1 MDFGF
6 NDEYKMIQKMYREF
20 AEKEIK
26 PLAEEIDEN
35 ERFPKESVQK
45 MADNGMLGIPFPEE
59 YGGEEGDYLSYVIAV
74 EELSKVCASTGV
86 TLSAHT
92 SLGSAPIYDWGTE
105 EQKQKYLTRLASG
118 ECLGAFGLTEPNA
131 GTDASRQK
139 TTAVKKGDHYV
150 LNGSKCFITNA
161 GEAEI
166 YVVMAMTDKEK
177 GNHGISAFIVEDG
190 FEGFSI
196 GKHEKKMGIRGSATA
211 SLVFEDCIVPAENL
225 LGEEGQGFKV
235 AMHTLDGGRIGIA
248 AQALGIAEGAL
259 NEAIAYSN
267 YLIKECQRQGF
278 TPNTTFR
285 CYDTPM
291 AMQLVQAG
299 FGVSYLPRSIVETQ
313 PHLGLYTK
321 PIQGISVLSYPT
333 LVWSSNLYY
342 ASCVK
347 RFLAMFEGED
357 AEK

>member
-1 MDFGF
+1 MNLKQLEYFSAVAEAKSISLAAR
-6 NDEYKMIQKMYREF
+6 NLHVAQPPISRQLALLEDELGVCLFLRTNKGVELTEAGRSLYRQSQNLFQDMRMIVDSVRDINAGMRGLLKIGMIYSNISIALQYLKEF
-20 AEKEIK
+20 RAQYPQVE
-26 PLAEEIDEN
+26 L
-35 ERFPKESVQK
+35 
-45 MADNGMLGIPFPEE
+45 
-59 YGGEEGDYLSYVIAV
+59 YVR
-74 EELSKVCASTGV
+74 
-86 TLSAHT
+86 
-92 SLGSAPIYDWGTE
+92 LGSPGDLLE
-105 EQKQKYLTRLASG
+105 DL
-118 ECLGAFGLTEPNA
+118 N
-131 GTDASRQK
+131 
-139 TTAVKKGDHYV
+139 KGDLH
-150 LNGSKCFITNA
+150 LLFLRSSS
-161 GEAEI
+161 E
-166 YVVMAMTDKEK
+166 
-177 GNHGISAFIVEDG
+177 
-190 FEGFSI
+190 
-196 GKHEKKMGIRGSATA
+196 RGSG
-211 SLVFEDCIVPAENL
+211 LHERI
-225 LGEEGQGFKV
+225 LGEDPLELV
-235 AMHTLDGGRIGIA
+235 MIRELDPA
-248 AQALGIAEGAL
+248 PDQASVPLEAL
-259 NEAIAYSN
+259 KGVPMCLLRSDDLWGHSN

>member
-1 MDFGF
+1 MNLKQLEYFSAVAEAKSISLAAR
-6 NDEYKMIQKMYREF
+6 NLHVAQPPISRQLALLEDELGVCLFLRTNKGVELTEAGRSLYRQSQNLFQDMRMIVDSVRDINAGMRGLLKIGMIYSNISIALQYLKEF
-20 AEKEIK
+20 RAQYPQVE
-26 PLAEEIDEN
+26 L
-35 ERFPKESVQK
+35 
-45 MADNGMLGIPFPEE
+45 
-59 YGGEEGDYLSYVIAV
+59 YVR
-74 EELSKVCASTGV
+74 
-86 TLSAHT
+86 
-92 SLGSAPIYDWGTE
+92 LGSPGDLLEDLNKGDLHLLFLRSSSERGSGLHERILGEDPLE
-105 EQKQKYLTRLASG
+105 LVMIRELDPPPDLASVPMEALKG
-118 ECLGAFGLTEPNA
+118 VPMCLLRSDDLWG
-131 GTDASRQK
+131 
-139 TTAVKKGDHYV
+139 
-150 LNGSKCFITNA
+150 
-161 GEAEI
+161 
-166 YVVMAMTDKEK
+166 
-177 GNHGISAFIVEDG
+177 
-190 FEGFSI
+190 
-196 GKHEKKMGIRGSATA
+196 
-211 SLVFEDCIVPAENL
+211 
-225 LGEEGQGFKV
+225 
-235 AMHTLDGGRIGIA
+235 
-248 AQALGIAEGAL
+248 
-259 NEAIAYSN
+259 YSN

>member
-1 MDFGF
+1 MNLKQLEYFSAVAEAKSISLAAR
-6 NDEYKMIQKMYREF
+6 NLHVAQPPISRQLALLEDELGVCLFLRTNKGVELTEAGRSLYRQSQNLFQDMRMIVDSVRDINAGMRGLLKIGMIYSNISIALQYLKEF
-20 AEKEIK
+20 RAQYPQVE
-26 PLAEEIDEN
+26 L
-35 ERFPKESVQK
+35 
-45 MADNGMLGIPFPEE
+45 
-59 YGGEEGDYLSYVIAV
+59 YVR
-74 EELSKVCASTGV
+74 
-86 TLSAHT
+86 
-92 SLGSAPIYDWGTE
+92 LGSPGDLLE
-105 EQKQKYLTRLASG
+105 DL
-118 ECLGAFGLTEPNA
+118 N
-131 GTDASRQK
+131 
-139 TTAVKKGDHYV
+139 KGDLH
-150 LNGSKCFITNA
+150 LLFLRSSS
-161 GEAEI
+161 E
-166 YVVMAMTDKEK
+166 
-177 GNHGISAFIVEDG
+177 
-190 FEGFSI
+190 
-196 GKHEKKMGIRGSATA
+196 RGSG
-211 SLVFEDCIVPAENL
+211 LHERI
-225 LGEEGQGFKV
+225 LGEDPLELV
-235 AMHTLDGGRIGIA
+235 MIRELDPTPD
-248 AQALGIAEGAL
+248 QASVPLEAL
-259 NEAIAYSN
+259 KGVPMCLLRSDDLWGYSN

>member
-1 MDFGF
+1 MNLKQLEYFSAVAEAKSISLAAR
-6 NDEYKMIQKMYREF
+6 NLHVAQPPISRQLALLEDELGVCLFLRTNKGVELTEAGRSLYRQSQNLFQDMRMIVDSVRDINAGMRGLLKIGMIYSNISIALQYLKEF
-20 AEKEIK
+20 RAQYPQVE
-26 PLAEEIDEN
+26 L
-35 ERFPKESVQK
+35 
-45 MADNGMLGIPFPEE
+45 
-59 YGGEEGDYLSYVIAV
+59 YVR
-74 EELSKVCASTGV
+74 
-86 TLSAHT
+86 
-92 SLGSAPIYDWGTE
+92 LGSPGDLLE
-105 EQKQKYLTRLASG
+105 DL
-118 ECLGAFGLTEPNA
+118 N
-131 GTDASRQK
+131 
-139 TTAVKKGDHYV
+139 KGDLH
-150 LNGSKCFITNA
+150 LLFLR
-161 GEAEI
+161 
-166 YVVMAMTDKEK
+166 
-177 GNHGISAFIVEDG
+177 ISSE
-190 FEGFSI
+190 
-196 GKHEKKMGIRGSATA
+196 RGSG
-211 SLVFEDCIVPAENL
+211 LHERI
-225 LGEEGQGFKV
+225 LGEDPLELV
-235 AMHTLDGGRIGIA
+235 MIRDLDPA
-248 AQALGIAEGAL
+248 PDQASVPLEAL
-259 NEAIAYSN
+259 KGVPMCLLRSDDLWGYSN

>member
-1 MDFGF
+1 MNLKQLEYFSAVAEAKSISLAARNLHVAQPPISRQLALLEDELGVCLFLRTNKGVELTEAGRSLYRQSQNLF
-6 NDEYKMIQKMYREF
+6 QDMRMIVDSVRDINDGMRGLLKIGMIYSNISIALQYLKEF
-20 AEKEIK
+20 RAQYPQVE
-26 PLAEEIDEN
+26 L
-35 ERFPKESVQK
+35 
-45 MADNGMLGIPFPEE
+45 
-59 YGGEEGDYLSYVIAV
+59 YVR
-74 EELSKVCASTGV
+74 
-86 TLSAHT
+86 
-92 SLGSAPIYDWGTE
+92 LGSPGDLLE
-105 EQKQKYLTRLASG
+105 DL
-118 ECLGAFGLTEPNA
+118 N
-131 GTDASRQK
+131 
-139 TTAVKKGDHYV
+139 KGDLH
-150 LNGSKCFITNA
+150 LLFLRSSS
-161 GEAEI
+161 E
-166 YVVMAMTDKEK
+166 
-177 GNHGISAFIVEDG
+177 
-190 FEGFSI
+190 
-196 GKHEKKMGIRGSATA
+196 RGSG
-211 SLVFEDCIVPAENL
+211 LHERI
-225 LGEEGQGFKV
+225 LGEDPLELV
-235 AMHTLDGGRIGIA
+235 MIRELDPA
-248 AQALGIAEGAL
+248 PDQASVPLEAL
-259 NEAIAYSN
+259 KGVPMCLLRSDDLWGYSN

>member
-1 MDFGF
+1 MNLKQLEYFSAVAEAKSISLAAR
-6 NDEYKMIQKMYREF
+6 NLHVAQPPISRQLALLEDELGVCLFLRTNKGVELTEAGRSLYRQSQNLFQDMRMIVDSVRDINAGMRGLLKIGMIYSNISIALQYLKEF
-20 AEKEIK
+20 RAQYPQVE
-26 PLAEEIDEN
+26 L
-35 ERFPKESVQK
+35 
-45 MADNGMLGIPFPEE
+45 
-59 YGGEEGDYLSYVIAV
+59 YVR
-74 EELSKVCASTGV
+74 
-86 TLSAHT
+86 
-92 SLGSAPIYDWGTE
+92 LGSPGDLLE
-105 EQKQKYLTRLASG
+105 DL
-118 ECLGAFGLTEPNA
+118 N
-131 GTDASRQK
+131 
-139 TTAVKKGDHYV
+139 KGDLH
-150 LNGSKCFITNA
+150 LLFLRSSS
-161 GEAEI
+161 E
-166 YVVMAMTDKEK
+166 
-177 GNHGISAFIVEDG
+177 
-190 FEGFSI
+190 
-196 GKHEKKMGIRGSATA
+196 RGSG
-211 SLVFEDCIVPAENL
+211 LHERI
-225 LGEEGQGFKV
+225 LGEDPLELV
-235 AMHTLDGGRIGIA
+235 MIRDLDPA
-248 AQALGIAEGAL
+248 PDQASVPLEAL
-259 NEAIAYSN
+259 KGVPMCLLRSDDLWGDSN

>member
-1 MDFGF
+1 MNLKQLEYFSAVAEAKSISLAAR
-6 NDEYKMIQKMYREF
+6 NLHVAQPPISRQLALLEDELGVCLFLRTNKGVELTEAGRSLYRQSQNLFQDMRMIVDSVRDINAGMRGLLKIGMIYSNISIALQYLKEF
-20 AEKEIK
+20 RAQYPQVE
-26 PLAEEIDEN
+26 L
-35 ERFPKESVQK
+35 
-45 MADNGMLGIPFPEE
+45 
-59 YGGEEGDYLSYVIAV
+59 YVR
-74 EELSKVCASTGV
+74 
-86 TLSAHT
+86 
-92 SLGSAPIYDWGTE
+92 LGSPGDLLE
-105 EQKQKYLTRLASG
+105 DL
-118 ECLGAFGLTEPNA
+118 N
-131 GTDASRQK
+131 
-139 TTAVKKGDHYV
+139 KGDLH
-150 LNGSKCFITNA
+150 LLFLRSSS
-161 GEAEI
+161 E
-166 YVVMAMTDKEK
+166 
-177 GNHGISAFIVEDG
+177 
-190 FEGFSI
+190 
-196 GKHEKKMGIRGSATA
+196 RGSG
-211 SLVFEDCIVPAENL
+211 LHERI
-225 LGEEGQGFKV
+225 LGED
-235 AMHTLDGGRIGIA
+235 TLELVMIGELDPA
-248 AQALGIAEGAL
+248 PDQASVPLEAL
-259 NEAIAYSN
+259 KGVPMCLLRSDDLWGYSN

>member
-1 MDFGF
+1 MNLKQLEYFSAVAEAKSISLAAR
-6 NDEYKMIQKMYREF
+6 NLHVAQPPISRQLALLEDELGVCLFLRTNKGVELTEAGRSLYRQSQNLFQDMRMIVDSVRDINAGMRGLLKIGMIYSNISIALQYLKEF
-20 AEKEIK
+20 RAQYPQVK
-26 PLAEEIDEN
+26 L
-35 ERFPKESVQK
+35 
-45 MADNGMLGIPFPEE
+45 
-59 YGGEEGDYLSYVIAV
+59 YVR
-74 EELSKVCASTGV
+74 
-86 TLSAHT
+86 
-92 SLGSAPIYDWGTE
+92 LGSPGDLLE
-105 EQKQKYLTRLASG
+105 DL
-118 ECLGAFGLTEPNA
+118 N
-131 GTDASRQK
+131 
-139 TTAVKKGDHYV
+139 KGDLH
-150 LNGSKCFITNA
+150 LLFLRSSS
-161 GEAEI
+161 E
-166 YVVMAMTDKEK
+166 
-177 GNHGISAFIVEDG
+177 
-190 FEGFSI
+190 
-196 GKHEKKMGIRGSATA
+196 RGSG
-211 SLVFEDCIVPAENL
+211 LHERI
-225 LGEEGQGFKV
+225 LGEDPLELV
-235 AMHTLDGGRIGIA
+235 MIRELDPA
-248 AQALGIAEGAL
+248 PDQASVPLEAL
-259 NEAIAYSN
+259 KGVPMCLLRSDDLWGYSN

>member
-1 MDFGF
+1 MNLKQLEYFSAVAEAKSISLAARNLHGAQPPISRQLALLE
-6 NDEYKMIQKMYREF
+6 DELGVCLFLRTNKGVELTEAGRSLYRQSQNLFQDMRMIVDSVRDINAGMRGLLKIGMIYSNISIALQYLKEF
-20 AEKEIK
+20 RAQYPQVE
-26 PLAEEIDEN
+26 L
-35 ERFPKESVQK
+35 
-45 MADNGMLGIPFPEE
+45 
-59 YGGEEGDYLSYVIAV
+59 YVR
-74 EELSKVCASTGV
+74 
-86 TLSAHT
+86 
-92 SLGSAPIYDWGTE
+92 LGSPGDLLE
-105 EQKQKYLTRLASG
+105 DL
-118 ECLGAFGLTEPNA
+118 N
-131 GTDASRQK
+131 
-139 TTAVKKGDHYV
+139 KGDLH
-150 LNGSKCFITNA
+150 LLFLRSSS
-161 GEAEI
+161 E
-166 YVVMAMTDKEK
+166 
-177 GNHGISAFIVEDG
+177 
-190 FEGFSI
+190 
-196 GKHEKKMGIRGSATA
+196 RGSG
-211 SLVFEDCIVPAENL
+211 LHERI
-225 LGEEGQGFKV
+225 LGEDPLELV
-235 AMHTLDGGRIGIA
+235 MIRELDPA
-248 AQALGIAEGAL
+248 PDQASVPLEAL
-259 NEAIAYSN
+259 KGVPMCLLRSDDLWGYSN